1 MATKMAAVGE
11 RDAVLAFAAVGLRV
25 EPVESPDEAAR
36 AVNELARDGY
46 SIILVTERT
55 AQGIQ
60 ETISKYKTALTP
72 AIIPIP
78 GAGGTNGYA
87 RAMMK
92 ANMEKAVGADIL
104 SAND

>member
-11 RDAVLAFAAVGLRV
+11 RDAVLAFQAVGLRV
-25 EPVESPDEAAR
+25 EPVETPH
-36 AVNELARDGY
+36 AVNALAKEGY

-55 AQGIQ
+55 AQGIE
-60 ETISKYKTALTP
+60 ETISKYKTMPTP

-78 GAGGTNGYA
+78 GAGGTSGYA
-87 RAMMK
+87 RAAMK

-104 SAND
+104 MNQ

>member
-11 RDAVLAFAAVGLRV
+11 RDAVLAFAALGISVA
-25 EPVESPDEAAR
+25 PVENPEEASK
-36 AVNELARDGY
+36 AVNRLAGEGCA
-46 SIILVTERT
+46 IILVTERT

-60 ETISKYKTALTP
+60 ETISKYKTSPTP

-78 GAGGTNGYA
+78 GAGGSNGYA
-87 RAMMK
+87 RAVMK

-104 SAND
+104 MNE

>member
-11 RDAVLAFAAVGLRV
+11 RDAVLAFQAVGLRV
-25 EPVESPDEAAR
+25 EPVETPEEASH
-36 AVNELARDGY
+36 AVNVLAKEGY

-55 AQGIQ
+55 AQGIE
-60 ETISKYKTALTP
+60 ETISKYKTMPTP

-78 GAGGTNGYA
+78 GAGGTSGYA
-87 RAMMK
+87 RAAMK

-104 SAND
+104 MNQ

>member
-11 RDAVLAFAAVGLRV
+11 RDAVLAFSAVGLRV
-25 EPVESPDEAAR
+25 EPVETPEEAAR
-36 AVNELARDGY
+36 AVNALARDGY
-46 SIILVTERT
+46 AIILVTERT

-60 ETISKYKTALTP
+60 ETISKYKTAPTP

-78 GAGGTNGYA
+78 GSGGTNGYA
-87 RAMMK
+87 RAAMK

-104 SAND
+104 VNE